1 MGLKTIYLNNINL
14 DDDSFDNEDLELLFI
29 LNLNFMAWSNR
40 YKQRKTC
47 KNKISKKLMPVAWH
61 PTRWWDWCVLE
72 DGKTE

>member
-40 YKQRKTC
+40 YKQRKTY
-47 KNKISKKLMPVAWH
+47 KNKISKKLMPVA
-61 PTRWWDWCVLE
+61 
-72 DGKTE
+72 